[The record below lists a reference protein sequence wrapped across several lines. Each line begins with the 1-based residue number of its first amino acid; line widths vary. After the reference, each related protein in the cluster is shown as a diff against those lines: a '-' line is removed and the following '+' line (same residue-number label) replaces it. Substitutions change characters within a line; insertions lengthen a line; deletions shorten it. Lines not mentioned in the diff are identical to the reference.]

1 MIQPL
6 RTWHRRAA
14 FTLAGLLPVVFVAGL
29 LARKAPAPRNTTVA
43 WERNMGG
50 QTQWRSAA
58 PVRVGKAQVS
68 VRRSDDGTWLEIR
81 PSELLQP
88 DVLVYWSATAP
99 GGNALPGDSRL
110 LGAIAA
116 RRMKVPAEGYAILYS
131 LAHQNVIGVIRLR
144 ELP

>member
-14 FTLAGLLPVVFVAGL
+14 FTLAGLLPVVFISGL
-29 LARKAPAPRNTTVA
+29 LARKAPAPGNTTVT
-43 WERNMGG
+43 WGRNGGG
-50 QTQWRSAA
+50 QTHWRAAA

-68 VRRSDDGTWLEIR
+68 VRRSDDGAWLEFR
-81 PSELLQP
+81 SSELLEP
-88 DVLVYWSATAP
+88 DVLVYWSATVP

-116 RRMKVPAEGYAILYS
+116 HRMQVPAEGYAVLYS
-131 LAHQNVIGVIRLR
+131 LAHQNVIGVIPLS